1 MIFPLIRLLLFYIS
15 RTRLL
20 IFWNIKAYFVLV
32 FLVLKAPLDDF
43 QIILNVTQSPSRVTI
58 LIRSFKFHS
67 DKMYFFLHSGLI
79 FVFVKVVVRN
89 SPVIVEE
96 RVVVRERRPRVT
108 MSFILIFW
116 KIDYWKAKGWCVV
129 ITHER

>member
-1 MIFPLIRLLLFYIS
+1 MIFPLIRLLLFDIS
-15 RTRLL
+15 RTRPL
-20 IFWNIKAYFVLV
+20 IFWNMKAYFLLV

-43 QIILNVTQSPSRVTI
+43 QRILNVTQSSSRVTI
-58 LIRSFKFHS
+58 FTRSFKLHS
-67 DKMYFFLHSGLI
+67 DQMYFFLHYCLI

-108 MSFILIFW
+108 MSFILRLW
-116 KIDYWKAKGWCVV
+116 KINYWKAKGWCVV
-129 ITHER
+129 LTHER